1 MTKHR
6 PFGITL
12 LAIFVGIAAVVA
24 VFHTLQ
30 FLHLMPFFLGPISFF
45 AFDLL
50 GALLWGLNS
59 LILIWVTSSLWNL
72 RQEGRL
78 FILVIAILNLI
89 LAIMSVLGQSTLQAM
104 LPAILINLIILIY
117 CLLPNVD
124 AAFKEVKQPAP
135 AAAAPM
141 AAAPAARAAAVPPPA
156 PVVSAPVVEAPVAA
170 VSAAAVMAVAST
182 EEEAVVEE
190 PAPMEPEVAAA
201 VVMEEA
207 LAEPEAVAPVME
219 EVVAEPEAAAVEA
232 EAGEANG
239 PVPPPAPRAKV
250 PIETIEGIGPTYGA
264 KLKEIGILVV
274 ADLLTSGA
282 SRRGREELVEKT
294 GISAALILKWVNM
307 ADLMRISGI
316 GEEYSELLEA
326 AGVDTVKELRNRV
339 PENLYQAM
347 LNANSQ
353 RQLVRRT
360 PHLSEVQ
367 SWVEQAKTLDPIM
380 SY

>member
-1 MTKHR
+1 MTKRR
-6 PFGITL
+6 PFGITV

-30 FLHLMPFFLGPISFF
+30 FLHLMPFSLGPIRFF
-45 AFDLL
+45 AFDWL
-50 GALLWGLNS
+50 GALLWGINS

-78 FILVIAILNLI
+78 FVLVIAIFNLI
-89 LAIMSVLGQSTLQAM
+89 LAIMSVIGQSTLQAM

-117 CLLPNVD
+117 CLTPNVE

-170 VSAAAVMAVAST
+170 VSAAAVMAVAAT
-182 EEEAVVEE
+182 EETAVVEE
-190 PAPMEPEVAAA
+190 PAAVEPEVAAP
-201 VVMEEA
+201 VMMEEA
-207 LAEPEAVAPVME
+207 LAEPEAAAPVMD

-232 EAGEANG
+232 EAVEAED
-239 PVPPPAPRAKV
+239 PAPAPAPRPKV

-274 ADLLTSGA
+274 ADLLDERRKPQGSGRA
-282 SRRGREELVEKT
+282 GRKDRHFRRPDPQMGQHGRPDAHLRDRRGIQRAARSRRCGYGKRAAQSRPREPLPGDAECQFTTPAGAANTAPLR
-294 GISAALILKWVNM
+294 SAVL
-307 ADLMRISGI
+307 G
-316 GEEYSELLEA
+316 G
-326 AGVDTVKELRNRV
+326 T
-339 PENLYQAM
+339 
-347 LNANSQ
+347 SQ
-353 RQLVRRT
+353 N
-360 PHLSEVQ
+360 P
-367 SWVEQAKTLDPIM
+367 
-380 SY
+380 